1 MIDGGKDRANWIL
14 FSSDCRYID
23 NSPVWLFVCFFFFL
37 TECQNYKV
45 LNNADRKKTYKTRR
59 YYNYGGV
66 CDNGMSHLWY
76 RFEDAAGNRMATS
89 CVPEYMCNTVAPG
102 WLSGGHP
109 SVADGRV
116 NRVVCFHA
124 YKNCCYYSTTIPV
137 RNCGSY
143 YVYYLAGTFNTC
155 RLRYCGS
162 D

>member
-1 MIDGGKDRANWIL
+1 MGKTEQTESCLVLIDDIL
-14 FSSDCRYID
+14 TIAPFDFLY
-23 NSPVWLFVCFFFFL
+23 VFFFFW

-45 LNNADRKKTYKTRR
+45 LNNADRKETYRTPR
-59 YYNYGGV
+59 YYRGT
-66 CDNGMSHLWY
+66 CDNSMSHLWY
-76 RFEDAAGNRMATS
+76 RFEGAAGNRMASS
-89 CVPEYMCNTVAPG
+89 CLPTYRCNTFAPG

-124 YKNCCYYSTTIPV
+124 YSNCCYYSTTIPV

-155 RLRYCGS
+155 KLRYCGS